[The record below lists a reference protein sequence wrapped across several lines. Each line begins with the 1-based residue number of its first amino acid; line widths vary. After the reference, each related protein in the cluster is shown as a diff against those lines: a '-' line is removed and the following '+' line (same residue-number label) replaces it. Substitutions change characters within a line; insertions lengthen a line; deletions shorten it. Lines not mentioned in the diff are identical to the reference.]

1 MISRAKFELLTSL
14 AKTGPIKVE
23 KPQAQSV
30 AEILAKGW
38 LLKRDDLLEI
48 SPSGL
53 KELEPYQVKQ
63 AIIMAAGFGSRMLP
77 ATKDTPKPL
86 VEVNGRRIIETLLD
100 A

>member
-1 MISRAKFELLTSL
+1 MVT
-14 AKTGPIKVE
+14 
-23 KPQAQSV
+23 
-30 AEILAKGW
+30 
-38 LLKRDDLLEI
+38 

-77 ATKDTPKPL
+77 TTKDTPKPL

-100 A
+100 ALVAAEIKDITVIVGYQ